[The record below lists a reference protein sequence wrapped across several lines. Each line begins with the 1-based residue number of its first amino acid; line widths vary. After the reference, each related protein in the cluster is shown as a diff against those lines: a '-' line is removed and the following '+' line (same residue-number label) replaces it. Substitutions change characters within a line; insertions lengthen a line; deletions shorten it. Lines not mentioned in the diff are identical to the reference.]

1 MKKQLILIICLILI
15 ITTFLNGCQE
25 TESIKT
31 NDEKKIFFESN
42 VVELKESDIIFHKD
56 EDKIVSVEV
65 NYLFKNLLNEQVELE
80 ITVEFYDKN
89 DNLLYTGGPKY
100 IELIPLWS
108 EVNILPANSIDYK
121 EEEYV
126 EFVDHVV
133 IVAERIN

>member
-1 MKKQLILIICLILI
+1 MKKQLILIICLILLL
-15 ITTFLNGCQE
+15 TTFLNGCQE

-31 NDEKKIFFESN
+31 NDEQKIFFESS

-56 EDKIVSVEV
+56 DDKIVRVEV
-65 NYLFKNLLNEQVELE
+65 NYLFRNLLNEQVELE

-89 DNLLYTGGPKY
+89 DNLLHTGGPKY

-108 EVNILPANSIDYK
+108 EVTILPANSIDYK
-121 EEEYV
+121 DDENV
-126 EFVDHVV
+126 EFVDYVV

>member
-1 MKKQLILIICLILI
+1 MKKQLTLIICLILI

-42 VVELKESDIIFHKD
+42 IVELKKSDIIFHKD

-100 IELIPLWS
+100 IDLIPLWS

-121 EEEYV
+121 DGEYV